1 LVTDNNPYPLH
12 CAVCGHIVPQ
22 EAYAHCHHCS
32 WIQENERT
40 PNANSSMHIN
50 DVTLEEARINY
61 KLMGKIHKKYV
72 GHNADDGMC

>member
-1 LVTDNNPYPLH
+1 M
-12 CAVCGHIVPQ
+12 
-22 EAYAHCHHCS
+22 E
-32 WIQENERT
+32 ENEST

-72 GHNADDGMC
+72 GHNEANGMC